1 MSDYNQRAVL
11 SCDKNTKMLDGY
23 QHQIIILRSTLH
35 VYQIVIEQK
44 YVGF

>member
-1 MSDYNQRAVL
+1 MSDYNHRAVL

-23 QHQIIILRSTLH
+23 QHQELILWSTLH
-35 VYQIVIEQK
+35 VYQIVFEQK